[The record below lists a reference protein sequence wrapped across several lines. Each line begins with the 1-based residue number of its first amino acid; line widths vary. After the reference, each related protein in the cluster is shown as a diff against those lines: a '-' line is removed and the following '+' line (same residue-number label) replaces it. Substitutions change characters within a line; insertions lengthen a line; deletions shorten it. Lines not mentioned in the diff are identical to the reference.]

1 MNSELDFADIFA
13 RIAQLEEIYE
23 ELNASIN
30 RTMLQTGLR
39 CLPGCRSCCE
49 TPSSNIE
56 VSILEFLPLSMN
68 LWQNDKAGQLLE
80 ILELKTED
88 DPCVLLQNDASLLP
102 EGGCS
107 HYGFRPLMC
116 RLFGFSAMIGRD
128 AFPVPV
134 ICKLVKV
141 NYPDIM
147 RKVVDSV
154 NGGLDIPVFSNF
166 ARRVRGIDPYLAE
179 RVYPINQALKKAI
192 EFIGLRWH
200 FGSLG
205 YDKPA

>member
-1 MNSELDFADIFA
+1 MNGELDFADIFA
-13 RIAQLEEIYE
+13 RIAQLEEVYD
-23 ELNASIN
+23 ELNDSIN

-56 VSILEFLPLSMN
+56 VSILEFLPLSMH

-88 DPCVLLQNDASLLP
+88 DPCVLLQNDTTLLP

-116 RLFGFSAMIGRD
+116 RLFGFSAMVGRD
-128 AFPVPV
+128 GFPSPV

-154 NGGLDIPVFSNF
+154 NGGLDIAVFSNF
-166 ARRVRGIDPYLAE
+166 ARRVKGIDPYLAE